1 MNLSNITNNVIG
13 LFQPDANLEVFL
25 ILKEREY
32 QLKQFDMSFFQLTDI
47 KGEPQAEVNGGKF
60 TIAIAELPDEQL
72 LYWVT
77 NQWIK
82 RDGEIVFRNKTTS
95 APLKISFKNAYCVN
109 LQQTISNSIGVS
121 TSFVISSEELYIND
135 NLFDNGWYN

>member
-95 APLKISFKNAYCVN
+95 APLKISFKNAYCVDM
-109 LQQTISNSIGVS
+109 LQRTNASQGVVS
-121 TSFVISSEELYIND
+121 SFVISAESLVLNTIT
-135 NLFDNGWYN
+135 FDNQWTE

>member
-1 MNLSNITNNVIG
+1 MSFSNIANNAIG

-25 ILKEREY
+25 ILNGKEYE
-32 QLKQFDMSFFQLTDI
+32 LSQFNCDFVQHTDI
-47 KGEPQAEVNGGKF
+47 KGEPQSEIKGGKLIV
-60 TIAIAELPDEQL
+60 TIEQFPDNQIFYWAINEFS
-72 LYWVT
+72 
-77 NQWIK
+77 K
-82 RDGEIVFRNKTTS
+82 KSGEIVFRNKTSS

-121 TSFVISSEELYIND
+121 TSFVISSEELYLND

>member
-1 MNLSNITNNVIG
+1 MSFSNIANNAIG

-25 ILKEREY
+25 ILNGKEYE
-32 QLKQFDMSFFQLTDI
+32 LSQFNCDFIQHTDI
-47 KGEPQAEVNGGKF
+47 KGEPQSEIKGGKLIV
-60 TIAIAELPDEQL
+60 TIEQFPDNQIFYWAI
-72 LYWVT
+72 
-77 NQWIK
+77 NQWTK
-82 RDGEIVFRNKTTS
+82 RDGEIVFRNKTAS

-121 TSFVISSEELYIND
+121 TSFVISSEELYLND